1 MTRTSEPWP
10 HGAPAWLHVS
20 TPDDDA
26 TRDFYNQLM
35 GWEISPGAP
44 EFHGYAMASFNGDLV
59 AGISPSDGDNLAA
72 WTLFFSTTDAD
83 ATAALIE
90 QNGGTLLSPVI
101 DIADAGR
108 MVVATDPSGAMF
120 GAWEAKLLNGIGLHG
135 ETGSLSWN
143 DLRST
148 DPDTARTFYAAI
160 FGYHYAPVEM
170 AGPDYS
176 TFSLDEGGAPAGGIG
191 GMMGMDGY
199 SSHWIVYLAVPDVD
213 EAVRRTPELG
223 GHVISPGFD
232 TPYGRMAALADP
244 TGASFWVLTMSAQS

>member
-1 MTRTSEPWP
+1 MLFRSQ
-10 HGAPAWLHVS
+10 AP
-20 TPDDDA
+20 
-26 TRDFYNQLM
+26 
-35 GWEISPGAP
+35 
-44 EFHGYAMASFNGDLV
+44 
-59 AGISPSDGDNLAA
+59 
-72 WTLFFSTTDAD
+72 
-83 ATAALIE
+83 
-90 QNGGTLLSPVI
+90 QNHLLSLALTPEWLI
-101 DIADAGR
+101 PA
-108 MVVATDPSGAMF
+108 VAMFAIGLLGIFLPPLEWALLPSGAMF

-213 EAVRRTPELG
+213 EAVRRTPELEIG
-223 GHVISPGFD
+223 RAHV
-232 TPYGRMAALADP
+232 
-244 TGASFWVLTMSAQS
+244 